1 MAGEAVRLLRD
12 FGRGY
17 AVVVR
22 LVTLLPICAIALFR
36 ASPDHVRLVG
46 LVVAIAAVWTCVQAW
61 WLRRAAG
68 GLSPLV
74 ADVVVLLGLS
84 LTTFWTGAGEDTN
97 FGWLRLLATFACVTW
112 QWHTSTLAGGAAALL
127 VAGGM
132 LPVFAGAG
140 ADPSVLR
147 ALGWLVV
154 VSALSRAAWVI
165 VGRAATRADRMAA
178 AAERARGEAEV
189 ASAVRA
195 DEREHANALHDTAA
209 TTLLMVGTGQVRA
222 EAPWLAPQA
231 RRDLGRLAGR
241 GLTAGAEA
249 DLVPL
254 LRGNLDTPHVSVEFD
269 LPERLRLPAEVAM
282 AFAGAAAEAVT
293 NVRRHAGA
301 ETVAVRLS
309 GDARA
314 VCLEVTDTGDG
325 FDVDAVP
332 ATRRG
337 LRESVRG
344 RMTGVGG
351 TATITSSSETGTVVR
366 LKWAGGDD

>member
-12 FGRGY
+12 FGRSY
-17 AVVVR
+17 AIVVR
-22 LVTLLPICAIALFR
+22 LVTLPPICAIALFR
-36 ASPDHVRLVG
+36 AAPDNIRLVA
-46 LVVAIAAVWTCVQAW
+46 LAVAIAAVWTCVQAW
-61 WLRRAAG
+61 WLRRSD

-74 ADVVVLLGLS
+74 ADVVILLGLS

-112 QWHTSTLAGGAAALL
+112 QWHTSVLAGGSAAVL

-147 ALGWLVV
+147 ALVWLVV

-165 VGRAATRADRMAA
+165 VGRAATRADRVAA
-178 AAERARGEAEV
+178 EAERARGEAAV
-189 ASAVRA
+189 AAAVRA

-209 TTLLMVGTGQVRA
+209 TTLLMVGTGRIAA

-241 GLTAGAEA
+241 GLTTAAEA
-249 DLVPL
+249 DLVTL
-254 LRGNLDTPHVSVEFD
+254 LRGDLGTGQVTVEFD
-269 LPERLRLPAEVAM
+269 LPERLRLPAVVAT
-282 AFAGAAAEAVT
+282 AFAGAASEAVT

-301 ETVAVRLS
+301 DTAAVRLS
-309 GDARA
+309 GDART
-314 VCLEVTDTGDG
+314 VCLEITDTGAG
-325 FDVDAVP
+325 FDVGAVP
-332 ATRRG
+332 GTRRG

-344 RMTGVGG
+344 RMAGVGG
-351 TATITSSSETGTVVR
+351 TATITSSPGAGTVVR
-366 LKWAGGDD
+366 LEWACGDD